1 MFLFIVRRLGLA
13 IPVLFGLIVLTFLM
27 IRIVPADPAAM
38 LAGDQATPAQIE
50 AIRTQYG
57 FDRSLGEQFVLYMK
71 QVLSGT
77 FGTSYITQRPVMED
91 IADRIPATLELTLF
105 SMTIAVLVGIPLGVL
120 AAAYHNRLLDHL
132 LRVLSVGGLAI
143 ASFWLAL
150 MLQLTL
156 SMELDL
162 LPVRQRLDPNL
173 TAPPFFTGLYL
184 VDSLVAGR
192 FDVFRDALAHII
204 MPGVTLAVGPM
215 ATIVRF
221 TRSGVLTTLQTDFVA
236 YGRAVGYPPRV
247 LMLKYVLRNSVVTT
261 VTQIGLLLGSVLAG
275 AVVIEAIF
283 DWPGLGDYAVLA
295 IVSSDYQ
302 ATIAV
307 VFVVGVFYALINIL
321 VDIVHALLD
330 PRVMEQL

>member
-1 MFLFIVRRLGLA
+1 MALFLLRRLSLA
-13 IPVLFGLIVLTFLM
+13 IPVLFGLIVLTFIM
-27 IRIVPADPAAM
+27 IRIVPTDPAGA

-50 AIRTQYG
+50 AIRAQYG
-57 FDRSLGEQFVLYMK
+57 FDRPLPEQFVLYFK
-71 QVLSGT
+71 QILSGS

-91 IADRIPATLELTLF
+91 IVDRIPATLELALF
-105 SMTIAVLVGIPLGVL
+105 ALTAAVVLGIPLGVV
-120 AAAYHNRLLDHL
+120 AARYHNRALDHG
-132 LRVLSVGGLAI
+132 LRVLSVAGLAI

-150 MLQLTL
+150 MLQLIF
-156 SMELDL
+156 SMAFDL
-162 LPVRQRLDPNL
+162 LPVHQRLDSNL
-173 TAPPFFTGLYL
+173 TAPAFVTGLYL
-184 VDSLVAGR
+184 VDSLLAGR
-192 FDVFRDALAHII
+192 LDLFADAVRHII
-204 MPGVTLAVGPM
+204 LPGFTLAVGPM

-221 TRSGVLTTLQTDFVA
+221 TRSGVLTTLRTDYVA
-236 YGRAVGYPPRV
+236 YERAVGYPSRV
-247 LMLKYVLRNSVVTT
+247 MMAKYVLRNSVVTT

-307 VFVVGVFYALINIL
+307 VFVIGVFYAFINIL